1 MSDIKVQ
8 DLDSPAVPFFAR
20 YLEGQYCEDLSPE
33 ESSAVG
39 GGTIYLTKKYPSD
52 HEDGS
57 TVTSKFRDLATTLK
71 YPSDQEDG
79 GGITTK
85 YPSDSDEYA
94 VTQKYPSDGDD
105 SVIAIGTT
113 S

>member
-1 MSDIKVQ
+1 MSDIKLE

-20 YLEGQYCEDLSPE
+20 YLEGQYCEDLSEE

-39 GGTIYLTKKYPSD
+39 GGTTLYTKKYPSD
-52 HEDGS
+52 QEESGC
-57 TVTSKFRDLATTLK
+57 VTNKFKDLAQTLK

-79 GGITTK
+79 GGVTKK
-85 YPSDSDEYA
+85 YPSDSDEVA

-105 SVIAIGTT
+105 NVVTIDTIA
-113 S
+113 